1 MTFASKGVAGAEEVP
16 PFITGVV
23 AALDVGAASL
33 EGGSLLILFGDTGA
47 D

>member
-1 MTFASKGVAGAEEVP
+1 MTFASKGVAGAEEAP

-33 EGGSLLILFGDTGA
+33 EEGSLLILFGDTGA